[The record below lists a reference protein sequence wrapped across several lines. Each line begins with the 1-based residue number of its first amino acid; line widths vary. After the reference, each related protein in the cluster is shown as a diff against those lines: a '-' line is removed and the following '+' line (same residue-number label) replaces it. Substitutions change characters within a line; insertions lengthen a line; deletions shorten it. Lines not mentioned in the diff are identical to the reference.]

1 MNHSQ
6 HLKIQNSDDML
17 ALGIKL
23 AKLSLSNAVI
33 FLQGPLGAG
42 KTTFVRGFLRG
53 MDYKGA
59 VKSPTYTLVETYDFP
74 ASKVLHWDLYRL
86 SHVEELELL
95 GIRDYLHQPAWWL
108 IEWPE
113 RFIKVLPDA
122 DLIIN
127 FKIDGTAR
135 ELILEAHTP
144 QGEKLIKAAQG

>member
-6 HLKIQNSDDML
+6 HLKIQSSDDML

-23 AKLSLSNAVI
+23 AKSLLSDAVI

-42 KTTFVRGFLRG
+42 KTTLVRGFLRG

-59 VKSPTYTLVETYDFP
+59 VKSPTYTLVETYELP
-74 ASKVLHWDLYRL
+74 TTKVLHWDLYRL
-86 SHVEELELL
+86 SHIEELELL

-113 RFIKVLPDA
+113 RFTKLLPVA
-122 DLIIN
+122 DLVIN
-127 FKIDGTAR
+127 FKVEGATR

-144 QGEKLIKAAQG
+144 QGEK